1 MLDSGRLTSRIFLGP
16 PGVGK
21 TTLAQIFTFSLQR
34 LLQVLST
41 IQSVVKKAPDAI
53 EKAKPKLFLINL
65 DRFCLSLW
73 TRRVTSPDLSGC
85 INSDKPV

>member
-1 MLDSGRLTSRIFLGP
+1 MVHLKNVGFRKVDFTYFLGP

-53 EKAKPKLFLINL
+53 EKAKP
-65 DRFCLSLW
+65 
-73 TRRVTSPDLSGC
+73 
-85 INSDKPV
+85 